1 MSYSLAYSLP
11 PMPAERKKSVMV
23 SARLPAALVERV
35 DYVTRN
41 TDSKTVDNR
50 STAVRAALEGWLPA
64 QEKKLEELGVLQ
76 KKAR

>member
-1 MSYSLAYSLP
+1 MA
-11 PMPAERKKSVMV
+11 AERKKSVMV
-23 SARLPAALVERV
+23 SARLPAGLVERV

-64 QEKKLEELGVLQ
+64 QEQRLVDLGILT